1 MIDSLISKIKA
12 TSNPTVVGLDPRLDF
27 VPSHIKE
34 EAFDLYGKTLE
45 GASKAFLAF
54 NKAIIDATYDL
65 IPAVKPQV
73 AMYEQ
78 YGSVGMQAYIDSI
91 AYAKSKGLVIIGD
104 IKRSD
109 IASTATSYSDGHIGR
124 VEIEGEKI
132 EVYKEDF
139 VTLNPYLGYD
149 SIAPYMNNCTQYDKG
164 MFVLVKTSNP
174 NSGEV
179 QDILVGEKGER
190 LYEYMGRLVAK
201 WGEEV
206 MGNEGY
212 SRIGAVVGATH
223 KEQGIRLRALMPKT
237 YFLVPG
243 YGAQGATASD
253 LAGCFNKDGLGAI
266 VNSSRGIIAAY
277 TLKAYKENFT
287 EKEFAQAARQAV
299 IDMREDLGKCFK

>member
-1 MIDSLISKIKA
+1 MIDTLVRKIKA
-12 TSNPTVVGLDPRLDF
+12 TNNPTVVGLDPRLDF
-27 VPSHIKE
+27 VPTHIKE
-34 EAFDLYGKTLE
+34 EAYDLYGKNLE
-45 GASKAFLAF
+45 GAAKAFLAF

-78 YGSVGMQAYIDSI
+78 YGTAGIQAYIETI
-91 AYAKSKGLVIIGD
+91 AYAKEKGLVVIGD

-109 IASTATSYSDGHIGR
+109 IASTAEAYSDGHIGR
-124 VEIEGEKI
+124 INVEENTF

-139 VTLNPYLGYD
+139 ITLNPYLGYD
-149 SIAPYMNNCTQYDKG
+149 SIEPYVGNCEAYDKG

-174 NSGEV
+174 NSGEI
-179 QDILVGEKGER
+179 QDITVGETGEK
-190 LYEYMGRLVAK
+190 LYEYMGNLVAK
-201 WGEEV
+201 WGEKV
-206 MGNEGY
+206 MGTEGY
-212 SRIGAVVGATH
+212 SKIGAVVGATH
-223 KEQGIRLRALMPKT
+223 KEQGIRLRALMPRT

-277 TLKAYKENFT
+277 TLKKYKEYFS
-287 EKEFAQAARQAV
+287 EKTFAEASRQAV
-299 IDMREDLGKCFK
+299 IDMREDLNKCL